1 MKSYLLF
8 FVSLF
13 LIGGCASLEPPVIEV
28 TENTYSSSKNP
39 SVKIELPL
47 DFKYLG
53 HINKRLPGVKGMDYK
68 IYIYANL
75 IGDNFLQKSVK
86 VSTQTLHNK
95 IWSGNTHR
103 WMRNPLKFNVL
114 KVDSKKFNYS
124 VKVHKGI
131 GKFSDPFL
139 VDKGIVIPTC
149 IMSMSLRRV
158 FPAQVAMFIDY
169 FEDLSNYEKFRI
181 DSCEDWREKE
191 LLNDKQMKY
200 LEEFE
205 QRALNS
211 IKIY

>member
-1 MKSYLLF
+1 
-8 FVSLF
+8 
-13 LIGGCASLEPPVIEV
+13 
-28 TENTYSSSKNP
+28 
-39 SVKIELPL
+39 
-47 DFKYLG
+47 
-53 HINKRLPGVKGMDYK
+53 MDYK

-86 VSTQTLHNK
+86 VSTQTLHNN
-95 IWSGNTHR
+95 IWSGHTHR
-103 WMRNPLKFNVL
+103 WLRNPLKFNVL
-114 KVDSKKFNYS
+114 KVGSKTFNYS

-158 FPAQVAMFIDY
+158 FPVKVVMIIDY